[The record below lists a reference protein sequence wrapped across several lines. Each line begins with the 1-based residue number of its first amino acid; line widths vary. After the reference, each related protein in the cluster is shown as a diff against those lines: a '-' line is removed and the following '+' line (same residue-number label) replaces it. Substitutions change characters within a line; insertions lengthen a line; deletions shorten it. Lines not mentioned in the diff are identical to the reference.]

1 VNCEPRTAQYQLS
14 HLRVYRILS
23 ALCNHLGAFD
33 LLGYVTH
40 GDKPSVSEAKWMV
53 GVYVVAWFS
62 AEIWERF
69 KRDQKRIDE
78 LESRLTTIEKKNQ
91 K

>member
-1 VNCEPRTAQYQLS
+1 MSQEPHSTS
-14 HLRVYRILS
+14 FRIFAFIAFFLLF
-23 ALCNHLGAFD
+23 AIIWGAFD

-40 GDKPSVSEAKWMV
+40 GDKPSVSVAKWMV